1 MTLQAIQKTMV
12 AFLIVLVIYL
22 DYRILELFLSPLA
35 WAAILAILFYPLH
48 RRIVTWTG
56 KSSRAAFLSLV
67 LVILLLVT
75 PAIAV
80 GAACIREGVRLFET
94 IHQADVVSK
103 AQEGMN
109 WISERIPIPAVK
121 IEDKL
126 KEVAQTAGA
135 TLARWSAR
143 AVGNLAQL
151 SFNLLVTGVGVFYL
165 LRDGPEIVGFMKDTS
180 PLEPETTE
188 RIIDEVSSM
197 VTASV
202 QSNVITA
209 CAQGFCATL
218 VFWILGLPGP
228 IFWGV
233 VSGILAF
240 LPIIAPALVWGGAA
254 IYLLVGGQ
262 IVKGIAML
270 VLGTFLISGVD
281 NVIRPAVIA
290 GRAKMNG
297 FVALISLFGGIFFF
311 GFLGIVL
318 GPLLA
323 AVTTGLLKSY
333 RESALQAQAVAPTD
347 S

>member
-1 MTLQAIQKTMV
+1 MTLPAIQKTMV
-12 AFLIVLVIYL
+12 AFLIVLIIYL

-56 KSSRAAFLSLV
+56 KPSRAALLSLV
-67 LVILLLVT
+67 LVILLLV
-75 PAIAV
+75 PPVIAV
-80 GAACIREGVRLFET
+80 GAAGIREGVRLFET
-94 IHQADVVSK
+94 IHQANIVSK

-109 WISERIPIPAVK
+109 WISERLPIPAVK
-121 IEDKL
+121 VEEKL
-126 KEVAQTAGA
+126 KEVAETAGT

-151 SFNLLVTGVGVFYL
+151 SFNLFVMGVGVFYL
-165 LRDGPEIVGFMKDTS
+165 LRDGPEIVGFLKDTS

-188 RIIDEVSSM
+188 RIIDEVSSL

-209 CAQGFCATL
+209 FAQGLCATL
-218 VFWILGLPGP
+218 VFWILGLPGT

-240 LPIIAPALVWGGAA
+240 LPLIMPALIWGGAA
-254 IYLLVGGQ
+254 IYLLVDGQ
-262 IVKGIAML
+262 ILKAIAML
-270 VLGTFLISGVD
+270 FLGTFLISGVD

-297 FVALISLFGGIFFF
+297 FVALISLFGGIFYF

-323 AVTTGLLKSY
+323 TVTTGLLKSY

>member
-1 MTLQAIQKTMV
+1 MTLPAIQKTMV
-12 AFLIVLVIYL
+12 AFLIVLIIYL

-56 KSSRAAFLSLV
+56 KPSRAALLSLV
-67 LVILLLVT
+67 LVILLLV
-75 PAIAV
+75 PPVIAV
-80 GAACIREGVRLFET
+80 GAAGIREGVRLFET
-94 IHQADVVSK
+94 IHQANIVSK

-109 WISERIPIPAVK
+109 WISERLPIPAVK
-121 IEDKL
+121 VEEKL
-126 KEVAQTAGA
+126 KEVAETAGT

-151 SFNLLVTGVGVFYL
+151 SFNLFVMGVGVFYL
-165 LRDGPEIVGFMKDTS
+165 LRDGPEIVGFLKDTS

-188 RIIDEVSSM
+188 RIIDEVSSL

-209 CAQGFCATL
+209 FAQGLCATL
-218 VFWILGLPGP
+218 VFWILGLPGT

-240 LPIIAPALVWGGAA
+240 LPLIMPALIWGGAA
-254 IYLLVGGQ
+254 IYLLVDGQ
-262 IVKGIAML
+262 ILKAIAML
-270 VLGTFLISGVD
+270 FLGTFLISGID

-297 FVALISLFGGIFFF
+297 FVALISLFGGIFYF

-323 AVTTGLLKSY
+323 TVTTGLLKSY